1 MDLAG
6 NLSLAPP
13 LHLVGAPFALFP
25 SGSAGLV
32 HVFCYTLSP
41 SSQQKDYTLSFG
53 FLAGSWDFKGGGS
66 SSR

>member
-6 NLSLAPP
+6 NLSLAPLDLFAAP
-13 LHLVGAPFALFP
+13 LSPY
-25 SGSAGLV
+25 GSAGLV

-41 SSQQKDYTLSFG
+41 QQKDYTLSFG